1 MDARPIGVAGV
12 ASGERV
18 TAEPHP
24 ADVRLVD
31 AYIASLRASG
41 FMVTTLVWYG
51 SRAWGAATNPGA
63 DFDFIVVAPQFGG
76 LAWVERLV
84 AAYAHW
90 PVTQAADILCYT
102 PEEFDRLSRRA
113 SIVREAL
120 QTGRRRDV
128 SPDT

>member
-1 MDARPIGVAGV
+1 MTRKPQSADA
-12 ASGERV
+12 
-18 TAEPHP
+18 
-24 ADVRLVD
+24 RLVD
-31 AYIASLRASG
+31 AYIASLRAGG
-41 FMVTTLVWYG
+41 FAVTTLVWYG
-51 SRAWGAATNPGA
+51 SRARGAAASAGA
-63 DFDFIVVAPQFGG
+63 DFDLIVVAPQFGG

-120 QTGRRRDV
+120 QTGRRLHV

>member
-1 MDARPIGVAGV
+1 MKGAPQ
-12 ASGERV
+12 
-18 TAEPHP
+18 P
-24 ADVRLVD
+24 ADARLVD
-31 AYIASLRASG
+31 AYIAALRAAG
-41 FMVTTLVWYG
+41 YAVTTLVWYG
-51 SRAWGAATNPGA
+51 SRAFGATANQGA

-76 LAWVERLV
+76 LAWVDRLV

-90 PVTQAADILCYT
+90 PVAHAADILCYT

-120 QTGRRRDV
+120 QTGRCLTA